1 MDLVELAVK
10 ARQGDEEAFLARMDA
25 DKHKLYGVAY
35 SYMLNQQDA
44 LDAVQETVSKVWAK
58 RKSLKQPE
66 YFTTWTVRI
75 LIRVCMDEKKKKR
88 REVPTAAHQ
97 LGHAGVQT
105 ELSVNTDRKVDMEK
119 LIRKLQPKYRMVIV
133 LKYYRDLTIPDIAEL
148 MDKPEGTIRTWLHK
162 GLKLMRLEMESEEEV
177 CLKCEMTVPYNN
189 TNHGKERKYAY
200 KTR

>member
-10 ARQGDEEAFLARMDA
+10 AKQGDEEAFVERMSV
-25 DKHKLYGVAY
+25 DKHKLYGIAY

-66 YFTTWTVRI
+66 YFTTWVIRI
-75 LIRVCMDEKKKKR
+75 LIRVCMDEQKKKR
-88 REVPTAAHQ
+88 REVPTAASYMGYDAVLAPQ
-97 LGHAGVQT
+97 
-105 ELSVNTDRKVDMEK
+105 SVDSDHKLDMEK
-119 LIRKLQPKYRMVIV
+119 RIRKLQPKYRMVIV

-162 GLKLMRLEMESEEEV
+162 GLKQMRTEMLDEEDQE
-177 CLKCEMTVPYNN
+177 E
-189 TNHGKERKYAY
+189 KERPWTEDRKVRKYV
-200 KTR
+200 